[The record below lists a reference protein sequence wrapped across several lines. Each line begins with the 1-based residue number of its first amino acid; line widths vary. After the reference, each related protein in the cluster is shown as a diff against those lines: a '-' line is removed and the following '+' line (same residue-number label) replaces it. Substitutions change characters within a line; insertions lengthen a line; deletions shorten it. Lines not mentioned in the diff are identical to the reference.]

1 MSADGEAELDLPRR
15 LVDVDDGDVD
25 GQQLLLRDG
34 QGDAEEG
41 VEGLALPAAGRTGQ
55 RRVELRLEH
64 VHDEAGKEFECC

>member
-41 VEGLALPAAGRTGQ
+41 VEGLALPAAGRAGQ
-55 RRVELRLEH
+55 
-64 VHDEAGKEFECC
+64 